1 MEQSAQWL
9 LQGRWRK
16 QLHQNRWLRCR
27 QHVHQ
32 HGLLLVD
39 DLLPTRVEHRQPVHR
54 RGLLLVT
61 DLL

>member
-1 MEQSAQWL
+1 
-9 LQGRWRK
+9 
-16 QLHQNRWLRCR
+16 
-27 QHVHQ
+27 
-32 HGLLLVD
+32 LLLVD